1 MSDPVAVSM
10 GESGQKLSENVPSSS
25 LWELLS
31 LRDDSKKLS
40 MLFYFHHVVK
50 GPMELSIWASADTS
64 HVKVNNISNMPV
76 SCLQAH
82 VNLI

>member
-10 GESGQKLSENVPSSS
+10 GESGQKLSEYVPSSS

-31 LRDDSKKLS
+31 LRDDSKQLS
-40 MLFYFHHVVK
+40 MLFHFHHVVE
-50 GPMELSIWASADTS
+50 GPMELSIWAPADPS
-64 HVKVNNISNMPV
+64 HVKVNNISNVPV
-76 SCLQAH
+76 SCLQTH